1 MGKKAFPYFVTCVC
15 TYVIMTLIEIV
26 VLNNLIDIVSTS
38 DMVHMVVYLVLM
50 LTVNPLLTRIIT
62 DKIDFSI
69 KNEESSVQ

>member
-15 TYVIMTLIEIV
+15 TYVILILVEVV

-38 DMVHMVVYLVLM
+38 DIVHMVVYLALM
-50 LTVNPLLTRIIT
+50 LTVNPLLTRLIT

-69 KNEESSVQ
+69 KNEESSIQ

>member
-15 TYVIMTLIEIV
+15 TYVILILVEV
-26 VLNNLIDIVSTS
+26 VALNNLIDIVSTS
-38 DMVHMVVYLVLM
+38 DMVHMIVYLALM
-50 LTVNPLLTRIIT
+50 LTVNPLLTRLIT